1 MSEQT
6 TPKYGALVKAATLS
20 VALLLYTTS
29 MTTPALAE
37 IAKAFPDS
45 SAETIK
51 LIGSIP
57 SLMLCVFSLVSGWLT
72 TKISIKKAI
81 IIASILIFVG
91 IMPSFFGE
99 MKFILFTRIVF
110 GAGYGLVFPLAS
122 AVVTDLFT
130 GTTKET
136 MMGWKSAVGAAAGV
150 IFQSLG
156 GILAAYSWRFSFLGF
171 LLVIPILLLVIFV
184 LPETPAKK
192 APVAASGEKI
202 KEGFTRTLFICCLVG
217 FLLNTVQF
225 SYMLNMAL
233 YLSGEGMGS
242 ALDAA
247 NVLSAFTAASFVAGL
262 VYVGF
267 SKTAKRF
274 TPAIAILLVGIAFAI
289 AMAAPSLPVMFI
301 SAVVFGIGFGFTNP
315 SLTLKAASGVTHP
328 SKTPMAI
335 SIYVCCT
342 GVGQFLSAYI
352 TKFIREALNL
362 TSARPDWQI
371 ACVAILTGSILGI
384 VLLAITGRKKAVL
397 QA

>member
-1 MSEQT
+1 MSEQIK
-6 TPKYGALVKAATLS
+6 PKYGALVKAATLS
-20 VALLLYTTS
+20 VALLLYTAS

-81 IIASILIFVG
+81 ILASALIFVG
-91 IMPSFFGE
+91 ILPSFFGG

-110 GAGYGLVFPLAS
+110 GAGYGLIFPLAS

-130 GTTKET
+130 GTTKDA

-150 IFQSLG
+150 VFQSLG

-171 LLVIPILLLVIFV
+171 LLVIPIVLLVIFV
-184 LPETPAKK
+184 LPETPPNK

-202 KEGFTRTLFICCLVG
+202 EAKFTKTLLICSLVG

-225 SYMLNMAL
+225 SFMLNMAL
-233 YLSGEGMGS
+233 YLNAEGIGS
-242 ALDAA
+242 ALDSA
-247 NVLSAFTAASFVAGL
+247 NVLSTFTAASFVAGL
-262 VYVGF
+262 TYVGF
-267 SKTAKRF
+267 AKVAKRF
-274 TPAIAILLVGIAFAI
+274 TPAIAIFLVGVAFAV
-289 AMAAPSLPVMFI
+289 AMSAPNLPAMFI
-301 SAVVFGIGFGFTNP
+301 SAVIFGIGFGYTNP

-362 TSARPDWQI
+362 SSSRPDWQI
-371 ACVAILTGSILGI
+371 ACVTILVGSILGI
-384 VLLAITGRKKAVL
+384 VLLAITGRRKSLA
-397 QA
+397 QT